1 MDRGKGILL
10 SEMSEREKN
19 KYSIILIIY
28 GIWGEKKKQ
37 QTNKSKFIDIEN
49 ELVVTREDGGW
60 GVDKTDERH
69 QLHGDG

>member
-28 GIWGEKKKQ
+28 GIWGEKKNSKQ
-37 QTNKSKFIDIEN
+37 IKANS
-49 ELVVTREDGGW
+49 
-60 GVDKTDERH
+60 
-69 QLHGDG
+69 

>member
-1 MDRGKGILL
+1 ME
-10 SEMSEREKN
+10 SE
-19 KYSIILIIY
+19 
-28 GIWGEKKKQ
+28 EKKKKKNQ

-49 ELVVTREDGGW
+49 ELVVTREEGSW